1 MILFKNE
8 INTLCADLPGYTV
21 SQLELQWTLQ
31 MFLLETEIYVF
42 NFQNIIQF
50 TQCFI
55 RNNEELFLSL

>member
-8 INTLCADLPGYTV
+8 INTLCADLSGYTI
-21 SQLELQWTLQ
+21 SQLELQWALQ
-31 MFLLETEIYVF
+31 MLLLETEIYVF